1 MRWMQPKAPNLPI
14 TRGGRAAPRRVLP
27 SQRGLWDTRESDS
40 SPADEAGNF
49 PVTLVSVGGYGDGCE
64 YPLGLVVWTFEPVV

>member
-1 MRWMQPKAPNLPI
+1 MRWIQPEAPNLPI
-14 TRGGRAAPRRVLP
+14 TRGGHAAPRGVLP

-49 PVTLVSVGGYGDGCE
+49 PVTLVSVGGCGDGCE
-64 YPLGLVVWTFEPVV
+64 YPLGLVVWTFELVV

>member
-1 MRWMQPKAPNLPI
+1 MQPKAPNLPI

-27 SQRGLWDTRESDS
+27 SQRGLWDTHESDS